1 MYLTPRTHTIVA
13 TGRSRLWPGNSNN
26 ISALKNIWAQYLPH
40 AESISAS
47 GILEEGTPPWGR
59 AFVAPTADAVNY
71 APIIQQGTSTNEDN
85 PPSARGLAW
94 IHWIGLCII
103 TPIIIIASVWLCG
116 KQKEIALSTPPYYVE
131 TIASPNVSKSI
142 RHSYLTDDFSRK
154 ITELVRQPVEKSTAL
169 ASTKGPTKLYHEM
182 TETHRS
188 GMSGVSC
195 PAWRVSCCLTI
206 TLSIKTQN

>member
-1 MYLTPRTHTIVA
+1 MNCELQYELHIPNQFAYVTTGGSGYSAHIQGEAAQLFRCTPVPVEKRPIAVNNASMYLTPRTHTIVA

-103 TPIIIIASVWLCG
+103 TPIIIIASV
-116 KQKEIALSTPPYYVE
+116 
-131 TIASPNVSKSI
+131 
-142 RHSYLTDDFSRK
+142 
-154 ITELVRQPVEKSTAL
+154 
-169 ASTKGPTKLYHEM
+169 
-182 TETHRS
+182 
-188 GMSGVSC
+188 
-195 PAWRVSCCLTI
+195 
-206 TLSIKTQN
+206 